1 MTLILKIM
9 QMTIHPMP
17 LKTQRMKLLEECSG
31 DMFTWFKNNIIKA
44 SPEKDHFSISKKK
57 QTFYNCNL

>member
-1 MTLILKIM
+1 
-9 QMTIHPMP
+9 MTIHPMP